1 MKRTISLFLILMM
14 VVTIPACAAEQ
25 TGTAPAENRESSHTS
40 YTDVAP
46 DDWYAEAAEYV
57 LEQGIMNGTGDNR
70 FSPKDTFTRAQLA
83 AVLYRIAGEP
93 AVTGEDSFSD
103 TDPAAW
109 YASAV
114 LWAEQTKV
122 VNGVG
127 NGRFAPSD
135 PVTQE
140 QLVTMLWR
148 MEDQPE
154 GASAEDA
161 SPYAAQA
168 VGWARENGIA
178 PATAD
183 YTFAPKENAVRG
195 QIAVLL
201 RGYLLGKEET
211 GMEQISLTLA
221 GQPVTV
227 EWENNPSVDA
237 LRDLLRSGPLTVELS
252 RYGGFEQVG
261 SLGTSLPRNDTQT
274 TTEPGD
280 IVLYSGSNMVIFYGS
295 NSWAYTR
302 LGRITDKSKSE
313 LEALLGAGDVTAVLS
328 IAVR

>member
-1 MKRTISLFLILMM
+1 MKRTIALFLILIMALT
-14 VVTIPACAAEQ
+14 VPACAAEQ
-25 TGTAPAENRESSHTS
+25 TGPAPAENSESARTS

-57 LEQGIMNGTGDNR
+57 LEQGIMNGTGNGR

-83 AVLYRIAGEP
+83 TVLYRIAGEP
-93 AVTGEDSFSD
+93 TVTGEDSFSD
-103 TDPAAW
+103 TDSSAW
-109 YASAV
+109 YAPAV

-127 NGRFAPSD
+127 SGRFAPD
-135 PVTQE
+135 EPVTQE

-148 MEDQPE
+148 MEGEPE
-154 GASAEDA
+154 GAAADDA

-178 PATAD
+178 PRTAD

-195 QIAVLL
+195 EIAVLL
-201 RGYLLGKEET
+201 QGYLLWKEEPN
-211 GMEQISLTLA
+211 MDSISLTLS
-221 GQPVTV
+221 GQPVAV
-227 EWENNPSVDA
+227 EWEDDPSVDA

-261 SLGTSLPRNDTQT
+261 SLGTSLPRNDVQT

-302 LGRITDKSKSE
+302 LGHITDKSKSE
-313 LEALLGAGDVTAVLS
+313 LEALLGAGDVTAELS
-328 IAVR
+328 LADR

>member
-1 MKRTISLFLILMM
+1 MKRTIILFLILMM
-14 VVTIPACAAEQ
+14 TMTVPACAAEQ
-25 TGTAPAENRESSHTS
+25 KGPASAEGNENDHTS
-40 YTDVAP
+40 YTDIAP
-46 DDWYAEAAEYV
+46 NDWYAEAAEYV
-57 LEQGIMNGTGDNR
+57 LEKGIMNGTGHGR

-83 AVLYRIAGEP
+83 AVLYRITGEP
-93 AVTGEDSFSD
+93 AVNGDDSFSD
-103 TDPAAW
+103 TDPGAW
-109 YASAV
+109 YAPAV

-127 NGRFAPSD
+127 NGRFAPGD

-148 MEDQPE
+148 MEGEPSGAAASD
-154 GASAEDA
+154 ASA
-161 SPYAAQA
+161 YAAQA

-183 YTFAPKENAVRG
+183 YSFTPKENAARG

-201 RGYLLGKEET
+201 LGYLLGKEES
-211 GMEQISLTLA
+211 GMDQISLTLA
-221 GQPVTV
+221 GQPVVV
-227 EWENNPSVDA
+227 EWENNPSAEA

-261 SLGTSLPRNDTQT
+261 SLGTSLPRDDVQT
-274 TTEPGD
+274 TTAPGD

-302 LGRITDKSKSE
+302 LGHITEKSRAE
-313 LEALLGAGDVTAVLS
+313 LEALLGGGDVTAVLS
-328 IAVR
+328 LSS